1 MNVLPEARPDWL
13 RRHRKTVVLAALTA
27 VAYVAAINRA
37 QPFVWLVPAL
47 LVATLATGFLWPR
60 WLVRGLAVSR
70 SGPTRAEEG
79 QVIEFRIEVD
89 NRGWLPRFM
98 VELVDRLPFV
108 GLADP
113 DGRGADKVLGLLAY
127 LPGQKRQQFTARIPC
142 EKRGFYHLGPVGLAS
157 SFPLGLAEARRT
169 ADDSMRTL
177 TIYPEVF
184 NILALPLRGAP
195 SQIHRGGY
203 LLPEG
208 AGAAEFAGLRE
219 YRRGDNPRHVHWPT
233 TARLNE
239 LMVREFEPLASA
251 CLTLALDQS
260 PAANTGLG
268 RDATFEV
275 AIRIAASIARLA
287 CSQSIRTRLAGNGRR
302 SLSGLPGIGDRHF
315 QSILDE
321 LAVIDADGVTPYAR
335 LLDDLGPQCVRG
347 ETIVVF
353 LSGSAAA
360 WDETL
365 RALSTLRARQLH
377 LFAIV
382 FDTPGFVPVSAPPPA
397 TAADAGTMTAALLEL
412 GAHCLTVRHGDDLV
426 RLFNA

>member
-1 MNVLPEARPDWL
+1 MAPDAQTDWL
-13 RRHRKTVVLAALTA
+13 RRHRKTAVLAALTA
-27 VAYVAAINRA
+27 VAYLAAINRA

-89 NRGWLPRFM
+89 NQGWLPRFM

-108 GLADP
+108 GLSDP

-127 LPGQKRQQFTARIPC
+127 LPGRRCQQFTARSPS
-142 EKRGFYHLGPVGLAS
+142 EKRGFDHIGPVGIDS

-169 ADDSMRTL
+169 ADDSIRTL

-184 NILALPLRGAP
+184 NILGLPLHGAP

-251 CLTLALDQS
+251 CLALAVDQS
-260 PAANTGLG
+260 ASANVGRG

-287 CSQSIRTRLAGNGRR
+287 SSQGIRTRLAGNGR
-302 SLSGLPGIGDRHF
+302 SPLSGLPGVGDRHF
-315 QSILDE
+315 QGILDE
-321 LAVIDADGVTPYAR
+321 LAVIDADGATPYAR

-347 ETIVVF
+347 ETVVVF
-353 LSGSAAA
+353 LSGSAAD

-365 RALSTLRARQLH
+365 RALTTLRARQVH

-382 FDTPGFVPVSAPPPA
+382 FDTPGFASDGAAPVAAP
-397 TAADAGTMTAALLEL
+397 ADADEMTAALLEL
-412 GAHCLTVRHGDDLV
+412 GAQCLTVRHRDDLV

>member
-1 MNVLPEARPDWL
+1 MAPEAQSDWL
-13 RRHRKTVVLAALTA
+13 RRHRKTAVLTALTA
-27 VAYVAAINRA
+27 VAYLAAINRA

-89 NRGWLPRFM
+89 NQGWLPRFM

-108 GLADP
+108 GLSDP
-113 DGRGADKVLGLLAY
+113 SGRGADKVLGLLAY
-127 LPGQKRQQFTARIPC
+127 LPGRRRQQFTARIAC
-142 EKRGFYHLGPVGLAS
+142 EKRGFYRLGPVGLAS

-169 ADDSMRTL
+169 ADDSIRTL

-260 PAANTGLG
+260 ASANVGLG

-275 AIRIAASIARLA
+275 AIRIAASIARHA
-287 CSQSIRTRLAGNGRR
+287 CSQSIRTRLAGNGQR
-302 SLSGLPGIGDRHF
+302 SPGSLPGVGDRHF
-315 QSILDE
+315 QGILDE
-321 LAVIDADGVTPYAR
+321 LAIIDADSATPYAR

-347 ETIVVF
+347 ETVVVF
-353 LSGSAAA
+353 LAGTADD

-365 RALSTLRARQLH
+365 RALTTLRARQLH

-382 FDTPGFVPVSAPPPA
+382 FDTPGFVPEGTPSPA
-397 TAADAGTMTAALLEL
+397 AAADAGGMTAALLEL
-412 GAHCLTVRHGDDLV
+412 GAHCVSVRHRDDLV

>member
-1 MNVLPEARPDWL
+1 MTPDAQTDWL
-13 RRHRKTVVLAALTA
+13 RRHRKSIVLAALTA
-27 VAYVAAINRA
+27 VAYLAAINRA

-60 WLVRGLAVSR
+60 WLVRGLTVSR

-89 NRGWLPRFM
+89 NQGWLPRFM

-127 LPGQKRQQFTARIPC
+127 LPGRRRQQFTARIPC
-142 EKRGFYHLGPVGLAS
+142 EKRGFYRLGPVGLAS

-169 ADDSMRTL
+169 ADDSLRTL

-219 YRRGDNPRHVHWPT
+219 YRRGDNSRHVHWPT

-251 CLTLALDQS
+251 CLTLAVDQS
-260 PAANTGLG
+260 ASANVGRG

-275 AIRIAASIARLA
+275 AVRIAASIARLA

-302 SLSGLPGIGDRHF
+302 PVNGLPGVGDRHF
-315 QSILDE
+315 QGILDE
-321 LAVIDADGVTPYAR
+321 LAVIDADGANPYAR

-347 ETIVVF
+347 ETVVVF
-353 LSGSAAA
+353 LSGNAAD
-360 WDETL
+360 WEETL
-365 RALSTLRARQLH
+365 RALTTLRARQLNV
-377 LFAIV
+377 FAVV
-382 FDTPGFVPVSAPPPA
+382 FDTPGFAPEGAPLVAVP
-397 TAADAGTMTAALLEL
+397 ADAAEMTAALLEL
-412 GAHCLTVRHGDDLV
+412 GAQCLNVRHRDDLV

>member
-1 MNVLPEARPDWL
+1 MAPDAQTDWL
-13 RRHRKTVVLAALTA
+13 RRHRKTAVLAALTA
-27 VAYVAAINRA
+27 VAYLAAINRA

-89 NRGWLPRFM
+89 NQGWLPRFM

-108 GLADP
+108 GLSDP

-127 LPGQKRQQFTARIPC
+127 LPRRKRQQFTARIPC
-142 EKRGFYHLGPVGLAS
+142 EKRGFYQLGPVGLAS

-169 ADDSMRTL
+169 ADDSIRTL

-184 NILALPLRGAP
+184 NILGLPLHGAP

-219 YRRGDNPRHVHWPT
+219 YQRGDNPRHVHWPT

-251 CLTLALDQS
+251 CLTLAVDQS
-260 PAANTGLG
+260 ASANVGRG

-302 SLSGLPGIGDRHF
+302 LLNGLPGVGDRHF
-315 QSILDE
+315 QGILDE
-321 LAVIDADGVTPYAR
+321 LAVIDADGATSYAR

-347 ETIVVF
+347 ETFVVF
-353 LSGSAAA
+353 LSGSAAD

-365 RALSTLRARQLH
+365 RALTTLRARQLH

-382 FDTPGFVPVSAPPPA
+382 FDTPGFVPAKAPPPA
-397 TAADAGTMTAALLEL
+397 LPADAAEMTAALLEL
-412 GAHCLTVRHGDDLV
+412 GAQCLRVRHRDDLV
-426 RLFNA
+426 HLFNA